1 MYLSRRD
8 QYKVLKSLGDR
19 VIHVYNRKTLYFDK
33 LKLEVTNLM
42 QNN

>member
-8 QYKVLKSLGDR
+8 QYKVLKTLKDR
-19 VIHVYNRKTLYFDK
+19 TIHVYNRKNLYFDK

-42 QNN
+42 HNN